1 MPRGGGAGQGQGRAQ
16 ARPRGRGQSRAQ
28 ALSQALAPEERVL
41 ARMESVQEALE
52 VKDSLLAEL
61 YVSHIAQ
68 RQTVKTE
75 LVGRRAVLAARHEE
89 ETLRMEAGILKIRAE
104 MDLLAGELQELVEQG
119 EGQVVAGADT
129 TSDSTT
135 TSPTSSSSSKS
146 ESFSLPCPSCP
157 VCLVPMAPPTAIH
170 QCAGGHLVCGP
181 CRDKLHVTTCRT
193 CLGEYVG
200 RAEGM
205 EQYLHSL
212 FLD

>member
-1 MPRGGGAGQGQGRAQ
+1 MPRVGGAGQGQGRAQ
-16 ARPRGRGQSRAQ
+16 ARPSQGQARGRGQSRAQ
-28 ALSQALAPEERVL
+28 ALAQALAPEERVL

-89 ETLRMEAGILKIRAE
+89 ETLRMEADILKIRAE

-129 TSDSTT
+129 ASTSTT
-135 TSPTSSSSSKS
+135 TSPTSSSSKS
-146 ESFSLPCPSCP
+146 ESVSLPCPSCP
-157 VCLVPMAPPTAIH
+157 VTWARCASCRWRRPPPSTSAPAAIW
-170 QCAGGHLVCGP
+170 CAGPAETSCMSPLA
-181 CRDKLHVTTCRT
+181 DK
-193 CLGEYVG
+193 G
-200 RAEGM
+200 GM
-205 EQYLHSL
+205 RW
-212 FLD
+212 D